1 LGTKKNLKDSG
12 TSLTPRIRPGEM
24 RQRTTKCTIYAA
36 DKGRDFLFLLSA
48 AAWQGVWRYLRKE
61 YMTIE

>member
-1 LGTKKNLKDSG
+1 
-12 TSLTPRIRPGEM
+12 M